1 MIFNLPHV
9 ICFSS
14 KGTYL
19 KNPTTIEWLRLVVLT
34 VAIFIL
40 IALAEV
46 LRSTLK
52 YRSEVTRKA
61 VHLFT
66 GLFIFFTPY
75 LFQSAIPPVLIAV
88 FFCSFNFICIRLGY
102 FQSIHGSTQKSYGT
116 VYYPLAFLILI
127 LLFWPTYSFIIQIS
141 FIILAISDPL
151 AAIVGQKFDH
161 PKVYTFTSEVK
172 SLEGS
177 IAFACSSFLLLVF
190 SLYLL
195 PAPLLQMIS
204 LTKIIIIAL
213 VGSFF
218 TTFMEALSWRGSD
231 NLTIPLG
238 AAFILYFILTSSFGE
253 NIQLFIGF
261 ILAGFVALLSFRQH
275 FLDLGGVA
283 GTFVLGVIIF
293 GVGGFEWAI
302 PMILFFI
309 SSSLLSKLWQNRKKA
324 FNLMY
329 EKFSTRDIG
338 QVLANGGVA
347 FLTVFLFYG
356 TGKDY
361 WFLVFLGSVAA
372 VTADTWATEIG
383 SLSKSLP
390 RLLTT
395 LNPADTGTSGA
406 VSFLG
411 TIASVVGGI
420 FIAVIGLGLTGSFY
434 YDPFRLVGLISI
446 AALLAS
452 LIDSL
457 IGATLQA
464 QYQCGLCSKMTER
477 STHCNGKE
485 VKYSRGLKW
494 LSNDIVNF
502 ICAFAGGIFV
512 LIGLQFI

>member
-1 MIFNLPHV
+1 M
-9 ICFSS
+9 
-14 KGTYL
+14 

-40 IALAEV
+40 ITLAEV
-46 LRSTLK
+46 LQSTLK

-66 GLFIFFTPY
+66 GLLIFFTPY
-75 LFQSAIPPVLIAV
+75 LFQSAIPPILIAV
-88 FFCSFNFICIRLGY
+88 FFSSFNFICIRFGY

-141 FIILAISDPL
+141 FLILAISDSL
-151 AAIVGQKFDH
+151 AAIVGQHFNH
-161 PKVYTFTSEVK
+161 PKAYSFTKEIK

-190 SLYLL
+190 SLYFL

-213 VGSFF
+213 VGSVF

-238 AAFILYFILTSSFGE
+238 AAFILHFLLTSSPDE

-275 FLDLGGVA
+275 FLDPGGAA
-283 GTFVLGVIIF
+283 GTFVIGVIIF
-293 GVGGFEWAI
+293 GVGGLEWAI
-302 PMILFFI
+302 PILVFFI
-309 SSSLLSKLWQNRKKA
+309 SSSLLSKLWQNRKKT
-324 FNLMY
+324 FNLLY
-329 EKFSTRDIG
+329 EKSSTRDIG
-338 QVLANGGVA
+338 QVLANGA
-347 FLTVFLFYG
+347 IACLTVFLFYG
-356 TGKDY
+356 SGKEY
-361 WFLVFLGSVAA
+361 WFVVFLGSVAA

-390 RLLTT
+390 RLITT
-395 LNPADTGTSGA
+395 LKPVDSGTSGA
-406 VSFLG
+406 VSLLG
-411 TIASVVGGI
+411 TTASIVGGI
-420 FIAVIGLGLTGSFY
+420 FIAVIGLGLSGSFY
-434 YDPFRLVGLISI
+434 YDPFLLISLISI
-446 AALLAS
+446 AALLGS
-452 LIDSL
+452 SIDSL
-457 IGATLQA
+457 FGATLQA
-464 QYQCGLCSKMTER
+464 QYQCDLCKKMTER
-477 STHCNGKE
+477 STHCNGKPTTH
-485 VKYSRGLKW
+485 SRGLKW
-494 LSNDIVNF
+494 LTNDIVNF
-502 ICAFAGGIFV
+502 ICAFAGGVFV